1 MWVIFKYIMNIRQIL
16 KDNNFRFNHS
26 LGQNFITDD
35 NLLKDIVTKSGITSE
50 DIVVEIGTGAGTLT
64 RELAMVA
71 KKVVSF
77 ELDKN
82 LIQILNITLQ
92 GLDNVEVVFK
102 DVLKLN
108 DEELAEIIGGKFK
121 VVANLPYYITTP
133 LIMRFLES
141 SLDLES
147 ITIMIQQ
154 EVANRLVAK
163 SNTADYGVITVAVEL
178 YGNANI
184 VLNVP
189 KTYFYPMPKVDSAV
203 VKIDVNRTKYDDINR
218 KELMKLV
225 KCGFAMR
232 RKVLTNNLK
241 STYNMDR
248 ETAEGIL
255 TSVGLDIKVRGEALS
270 IDDYIKL
277 LDVIKIYEFKN

>member
-1 MWVIFKYIMNIRQIL
+1 MNIRQIL

-26 LGQNFITDD
+26 LGQNFITDE
-35 NLLKDIVTKSGITSE
+35 NLLKDIVAKSGITSE

-64 RELAMVA
+64 RELASVC
-71 KKVVSF
+71 KRVVSF

-102 DVLKLN
+102 DVLKLK

-141 SLDLES
+141 SLDCES

-154 EVANRLVAK
+154 EVADRLVAS

-178 YGNANI
+178 YGDANI

-203 VKIDVNRTKYDDINR
+203 VKIDVNRAKYDGIDR

-241 STYNMDR
+241 STYGMDR
-248 ETAEGIL
+248 EKAEAIL
-255 TSVGLDIKVRGEALS
+255 QSVGLDTKVRGEALG
-270 IDDYIKL
+270 IQDYIKL
-277 LDVIKIYEFKN
+277 LDEIKKN

>member
-1 MWVIFKYIMNIRQIL
+1 MNIRQIL

-26 LGQNFITDD
+26 LGQNFITDE
-35 NLLKDIVTKSGITSE
+35 NLLKDIVAKSGITSE

-64 RELAMVA
+64 RELASVC
-71 KKVVSF
+71 KRVVSF

-102 DVLKLN
+102 DVLKLK

-141 SLDLES
+141 SLDCES

-154 EVANRLVAK
+154 EVADRLVAS

-178 YGNANI
+178 YGDANI

-203 VKIDVNRTKYDDINR
+203 VKIDVNRAKYDGIDR

-241 STYNMDR
+241 STYGMDR
-248 ETAEGIL
+248 ETAEAIL
-255 TSVGLDIKVRGEALS
+255 QSVGLDTKVRGEALG
-270 IDDYIKL
+270 IQDYIKL
-277 LDVIKIYEFKN
+277 LEEIKKN